1 MVKYLKKLLLVLC
14 IGAIYN
20 LYFTLINSSL
30 TSWVNII
37 LFIIFG
43 YAEVFALE
51 LLFKYS
57 IKFQKNVYI
66 QLLTIFLV
74 SSMVVEIAYM
84 LVTGLSFTIAIHFV
98 LLGIPITII
107 GLLYWK
113 YYVDKIEK
121 LLRDKKSSLSN

>member
-1 MVKYLKKLLLVLC
+1 MKNLKKLLLVLC

-74 SSMVVEIAYM
+74 SSMVEIAYM

>member
-1 MVKYLKKLLLVLC
+1 MCIRDRLC

-74 SSMVVEIAYM
+74 SSMVEIAYM

>member
-1 MVKYLKKLLLVLC
+1 MVKYLKKLLLVLF

-43 YAEVFALE
+43 YAEVFSLE

-74 SSMVVEIAYM
+74 SSMVEIAYM

-113 YYVDKIEK
+113 YYVDKIKK

>member
-1 MVKYLKKLLLVLC
+1 MTYLKKLLLVLC

-74 SSMVVEIAYM
+74 SSMVEIAYM

>member
-1 MVKYLKKLLLVLC
+1 MVTYLKKLLLVLC

-74 SSMVVEIAYM
+74 SSMVEIAYM

>member
-1 MVKYLKKLLLVLC
+1 MKYLKKLLLVLF

-43 YAEVFALE
+43 YAEVFSLE

-66 QLLTIFLV
+66 QLFTIFLV
-74 SSMVVEIAYM
+74 SSMVEIAYM

-113 YYVDKIEK
+113 YYVDKIKK

>member
-1 MVKYLKKLLLVLC
+1 MVKNLKKLLLVLC

-74 SSMVVEIAYM
+74 SSMVEIAYM

>member
-1 MVKYLKKLLLVLC
+1 VKYLKKLLLILC

-30 TSWVNII
+30 TSWINMII
-37 LFIIFG
+37 FIIFG
-43 YAEVFALE
+43 YVEIFALE

-57 IKFQKNVYI
+57 IKFQKNIYI
-66 QLLTIFLV
+66 QLLTIFLI
-74 SSMVVEIAYM
+74 SSIVEIVYM
-84 LVTGLSFTIAIHFV
+84 LVTGLGFTIAIHFV

-113 YYVDKIEK
+113 YRVDKLEK

>member
-1 MVKYLKKLLLVLC
+1 MLC

-43 YAEVFALE
+43 YAEVFTLE

-74 SSMVVEIAYM
+74 SSMVEIAYM

-98 LLGIPITII
+98 SLGIPITII

-113 YYVDKIEK
+113 YYVDKIKK

>member
-1 MVKYLKKLLLVLC
+1 MKYLKKVLLVLF

-30 TSWVNII
+30 TYWVNII

-74 SSMVVEIAYM
+74 SSMVEIAYM

-113 YYVDKIEK
+113 YYVDKIKK

>member
-1 MVKYLKKLLLVLC
+1 MVKYLKKLLLILC

-30 TSWVNII
+30 TSWINMII
-37 LFIIFG
+37 FIIFG
-43 YAEVFALE
+43 YVEIFALE

-57 IKFQKNVYI
+57 IKFQKNIYI
-66 QLLTIFLV
+66 QLLTIFLI
-74 SSMVVEIAYM
+74 SSIVEIVYM
-84 LVTGLSFTIAIHFV
+84 LVTGLGFTIAIHFV

-113 YYVDKIEK
+113 YRVDKLEK

>member
-1 MVKYLKKLLLVLC
+1 MKYLKKLLLILC

-30 TSWVNII
+30 TSWINMII
-37 LFIIFG
+37 FIIFG
-43 YAEVFALE
+43 YVEIFALE

-57 IKFQKNVYI
+57 IKFQKNIYI
-66 QLLTIFLV
+66 QLLTIFLI
-74 SSMVVEIAYM
+74 SSIVEIVYM
-84 LVTGLSFTIAIHFV
+84 LVTGLGFTIAIHFV

-113 YYVDKIEK
+113 YRVDKLEK

>member
-1 MVKYLKKLLLVLC
+1 MLC

-74 SSMVVEIAYM
+74 SSMVEIAYM

>member
-1 MVKYLKKLLLVLC
+1 MKYLKKLLLILC

-30 TSWVNII
+30 TSWINMII
-37 LFIIFG
+37 FIIFG
-43 YAEVFALE
+43 YVEIFALE

-57 IKFQKNVYI
+57 IKFQKNIYI
-66 QLLTIFLV
+66 QLLTIFLI
-74 SSMVVEIAYM
+74 SSIVEIVYM

-113 YYVDKIEK
+113 YRVDKLEK

>member
-1 MVKYLKKLLLVLC
+1 MKSLKKLLLLLC

-20 LYFTLINSSL
+20 LYFTLINSNL
-30 TSWVNII
+30 TSWINII
-37 LFIIFG
+37 IFIIFG
-43 YAEVFALE
+43 YAEVFILE

-57 IKFQKNVYI
+57 IKFQKNIYI
-66 QLLTIFLV
+66 QILTIFLI
-74 SSMVVEIAYM
+74 SSIVEIAYM
-84 LVTGLSFTIAIHFV
+84 LVTGLSFIMTIHFV

-113 YYVDKIEK
+113 YHVDKIEK

>member
-1 MVKYLKKLLLVLC
+1 MLC

-43 YAEVFALE
+43 YAEVFTLE

-74 SSMVVEIAYM
+74 SSMVELAYM

-113 YYVDKIEK
+113 YYVDKIKK

>member
-1 MVKYLKKLLLVLC
+1 MVKYLKKLLLLLC

-30 TSWVNII
+30 ASWINII
-37 LFIIFG
+37 IFIVFG
-43 YAEVFALE
+43 YVEVLALE

-57 IKFQKNVYI
+57 IKFQKNINI
-66 QLLTIFLV
+66 QILTIFLI
-74 SSMVVEIAYM
+74 SSIVEIAYM

-113 YYVDKIEK
+113 YHVDKIEK
-121 LLRDKKSSLSN
+121 LLRDKKSNLTN